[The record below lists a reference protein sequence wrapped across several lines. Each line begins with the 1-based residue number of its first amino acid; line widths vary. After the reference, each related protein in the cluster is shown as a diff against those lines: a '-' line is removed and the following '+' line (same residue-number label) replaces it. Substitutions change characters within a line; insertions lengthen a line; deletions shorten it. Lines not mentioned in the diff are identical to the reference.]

1 MRAIHMLLPFSY
13 NLLPVFRVC
22 FWLHGSGIR
31 LEKRKHFAKRGLIAY
46 TPSRLTDGFFNPT
59 IDLLSNDGKK
69 EYYLVSKNTYFVWVL
84 VLQGLI
90 FLLPVF
96 SETIPFEV
104 QEILTKG
111 PESCEP
117 TDEEILLYRLLMA
130 YRVENGKPEIPLSRS
145 LTYVAQLHVRD
156 LAANKVTPPYTLH
169 SWSKNG
175 PWEGVRYTANH
186 RQARLMWNKP
196 KELTNY
202 PGDGFEITFSKKGG
216 ATAKSAYLSWKDQ
229 RSISSIILN
238 TGNWETIRWRAVGV
252 GIHDDYAV
260 LWFGDRDDTE

>member
-1 MRAIHMLLPFSY
+1 MVLKSTRLVWLLFFQGLFVFSVFAETLPFA
-13 NLLPVFRVC
+13 VQ
-22 FWLHGSGIR
+22 
-31 LEKRKHFAKRGLIAY
+31 E
-46 TPSRLTDGFFNPT
+46 
-59 IDLLSNDGKK
+59 LLS
-69 EYYLVSKNTYFVWVL
+69 
-84 VLQGLI
+84 
-90 FLLPVF
+90 
-96 SETIPFEV
+96 
-104 QEILTKG
+104 KG
-111 PESCEP
+111 PQNCEP
-117 TDEEILLYRLLMA
+117 TEEEELLYRMLMS

-156 LAANKVTPPYTLH
+156 LAENKVTPPYTLH

-186 RQARLMWNKP
+186 RHARLMWNKP

-202 PGDGFEITFSKKGG
+202 QGDGFEITFSKKGG
-216 ATAKSAYLSWKDQ
+216 ATAKTAFLSWKEQ

-260 LWFGDRDDTE
+260 LWFGDQDDVE